1 MKVDQLD
8 VALYQLA
15 SPSGVDPA
23 KSDEGAVILAARS
36 ELDGYYVQMRA
47 FDAMD
52 VTDIFQKV
60 AAWSGRAAEL
70 RSHLVRQESRRA
82 ATFRTRELEPF
93 LEQLDFQFRV
103 YSRLQS
109 VRQMEADLARGT

>member
-1 MKVDQLD
+1 MT
-8 VALYQLA
+8 LYQVQA
-15 SPSGVDPA
+15 APGVDPA
-23 KSDEGAVILAARS
+23 NSDEASVISAARR
-36 ELDGYYVQMRA
+36 ELDGYYVEMRH
-47 FDAMD
+47 FDGFD
-52 VTDIFQKV
+52 VTDIFQKI

-93 LEQLDFQFRV
+93 LEQLDFQFRI

-109 VRQMEADLARGT
+109 VRQMEADLSRGT